1 MSYKISTSLSTVLA
15 MLNILKQTN
24 LDIDQKAQ
32 VEITKY
38 SSKHLLQLADMVTNN
53 VDIYK
58 DDVKLNLLA
67 LNLDANLS
75 QLFKVLE

>member
-67 LNLDANLS
+67 LNLDADLS